1 MPDPLMDTLDE
12 IDRKSGKSGTILLSP
27 RVSPC
32 NEKDRGA
39 LLVTEGTSLH
49 VITVIFGY
57 RNLGKPLKI
66 LKFSWVSSPSHLV
79 LCYIV
84 LPLFMNPHKG
94 KNKGKNQLRKHC
106 F

>member
-12 IDRKSGKSGTILLSP
+12 IDRKSGTFLLSP
-27 RVSPC
+27 R
-32 NEKDRGA
+32 
-39 LLVTEGTSLH
+39 
-49 VITVIFGY
+49 
-57 RNLGKPLKI
+57 
-66 LKFSWVSSPSHLV
+66 VSSPSHLV

-94 KNKGKNQLRKHC
+94 KNKGRNQLRKHC

>member
-12 IDRKSGKSGTILLSP
+12 IDRKSGTFLL
-27 RVSPC
+27 
-32 NEKDRGA
+32 
-39 LLVTEGTSLH
+39 
-49 VITVIFGY
+49 
-57 RNLGKPLKI
+57 
-66 LKFSWVSSPSHLV
+66 SHLV

-94 KNKGKNQLRKHC
+94 KNKGRNQLRKHC

>member
-12 IDRKSGKSGTILLSP
+12 IDRKSGTFLLSP
-27 RVSPC
+27 RVYPSKQ
-32 NEKDRGA
+32 KDRGP
-39 LLVTEGTSLH
+39 LLVPEGTSQH

-94 KNKGKNQLRKHC
+94 KNKGRNQLRKHC

>member
-12 IDRKSGKSGTILLSP
+12 IDRKSG
-27 RVSPC
+27 
-32 NEKDRGA
+32 
-39 LLVTEGTSLH
+39 TEGTSLH

-94 KNKGKNQLRKHC
+94 KNKGRNQLRKHC

>member
-12 IDRKSGKSGTILLSP
+12 IDRKSGTF
-27 RVSPC
+27 
-32 NEKDRGA
+32 
-39 LLVTEGTSLH
+39 LH
-49 VITVIFGY
+49 VIFGY

-94 KNKGKNQLRKHC
+94 KNKGRNQLRKHC

>member
-12 IDRKSGKSGTILLSP
+12 IDRKAGTFLLSP
-27 RVSPC
+27 RVPPC
-32 NEKDRGA
+32 NEKARGT

-49 VITVIFGY
+49 VIFGY

-94 KNKGKNQLRKHC
+94 KNKGRNQLRKHC